1 MRNRVCKWVTGAG
14 VIKDSVNVLLE
25 PLLYLTLSLSN
36 FHNMAAIDSDAHRVE
51 AKAQL
56 DWVTEVQSAL
66 RRYQNYMDEEVL
78 VFKLPDYLRSPPED
92 FTPKEWRFGLHNRG
106 ALHVDGSEAM
116 KISAAAAFGLVGSAW
131 DDFCDEIV
139 DDCGRVLKSYG
150 LHDQLTTN
158 FNEREVK
165 YLLALDALFLVLR
178 FGSVSQV
185 TPALESLL
193 QSPYAIPRLQA
204 LALGDIVLL
213 ENQIPMELLRKVV
226 KKCTSNN
233 CLQSASSTHTNDYTA
248 EEIEAL
254 DKILKEAMECASPFP
269 DQLIID
275 GNDYTIREYLN
286 LTYNPG
292 TLGSCRH
299 ILDCVHNMICGPKD
313 VARVP
318 THPHLS
324 IQPAMS
330 LKKTG
335 IRLKK
340 ISGTL
345 EHISFRRGCLYLPC
359 IDLEDKTRALFHNLS
374 LYESLC
380 TDSCAFNQ
388 YMLLMLDL
396 IHSKNDVKLL
406 IDCGV
411 IHNHLGNDMKALEMW
426 SSLSKNFIITGS
438 SADFHRMKAQIKKHC
453 RTMKYV
459 LWTEYRELFCSRP
472 WYVISFLY
480 ATIVIIATCIQAY
493 MSLFPKKQ
501 H

>member
-1 MRNRVCKWVTGAG
+1 
-14 VIKDSVNVLLE
+14 
-25 PLLYLTLSLSN
+25 
-36 FHNMAAIDSDAHRVE
+36 MAAIDSGAHRVE
-51 AKAQL
+51 AKVQL

-66 RRYQNYMDEEVL
+66 RSYQNYMDEEVL

-92 FTPKEWRFGLHNRG
+92 FTPKEWRFGLHNCG
-106 ALHVDGSEAM
+106 ALHVGGPESM

-139 DDCGRVLKSYG
+139 DDCGRILKSYG

-233 CLQSASSTHTNDYTA
+233 CLQSASSTHTNDDTA
-248 EEIEAL
+248 KEIEAL

-286 LTYNPG
+286 LQSRLEEYV
-292 TLGSCRH
+292 CR
-299 ILDCVHNMICGPKD
+299 LCN
-313 VARVP
+313 
-318 THPHLS
+318 
-324 IQPAMS
+324 
-330 LKKTG
+330 
-335 IRLKK
+335 
-340 ISGTL
+340 
-345 EHISFRRGCLYLPC
+345 CL
-359 IDLEDKTRALFHNLS
+359 
-374 LYESLC
+374 
-380 TDSCAFNQ
+380 
-388 YMLLMLDL
+388 
-396 IHSKNDVKLL
+396 
-406 IDCGV
+406 
-411 IHNHLGNDMKALEMW
+411 
-426 SSLSKNFIITGS
+426 
-438 SADFHRMKAQIKKHC
+438 
-453 RTMKYV
+453 
-459 LWTEYRELFCSRP
+459 
-472 WYVISFLY
+472 
-480 ATIVIIATCIQAY
+480 
-493 MSLFPKKQ
+493 
-501 H
+501 